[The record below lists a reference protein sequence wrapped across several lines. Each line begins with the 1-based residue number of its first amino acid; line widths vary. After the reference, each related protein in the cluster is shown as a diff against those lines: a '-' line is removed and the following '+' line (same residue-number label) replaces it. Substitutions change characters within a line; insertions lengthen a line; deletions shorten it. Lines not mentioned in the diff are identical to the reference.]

1 MWKVMAADDE
11 AYMRDALEKLIHWKG
26 MGCELRFVGSNGK
39 ELVEQMETEHPDIV
53 ITDVKMP
60 LMDGL
65 EICKYV
71 YETCPEAQVIILSAY
86 SDFGYARTAIHYSV
100 CEYVLKI
107 SVLEELP
114 RAVEKAIRNLE
125 KNRREFLPPEKDAV
139 AKDSVEKDT
148 DSLYNQIVRFI
159 EENYQ
164 SRITLDDMAEKLH
177 ANRSYLSR
185 LYKSRRGVNLF
196 DDILR
201 MRIEKA
207 KEYIE
212 STDWKIYEVSEAVG
226 FDDTGYFSRVFKK
239 YTRMSTK
246 EYKNARKDSYGQD

>member
-11 AYMRDALEKLIHWKG
+11 AYMREALEKLISWNG
-26 MGCELRFVGSNGK
+26 MGCELRSVSSNGK
-39 ELVEQMETEHPDIV
+39 ELVERMEIEHPDIV

-60 LMDGL
+60 VMDGL
-65 EICKYV
+65 EVCKYV

-86 SDFGYARTAIHYSV
+86 SDFGYARAAIHYSV

-114 RAVEKAIRNLE
+114 GAVEKAIRNLE
-125 KNRREFLPPEKDAV
+125 KNRREFLPSGKDAG
-139 AKDSVEKDT
+139 EPDT
-148 DSLYNQIVRFI
+148 EDLYNRMVRFI
-159 EENYQ
+159 GENYRNKI
-164 SRITLDDMAEKLH
+164 SLDDMAEKLH

-185 LYKSRRGVNLF
+185 LYKSRSGVNLF

-207 KEYIE
+207 KEYME
-212 STDWKIYEVSEAVG
+212 STDRKIYEISEAVG

-239 YTRMSTK
+239 YTGMSPR
-246 EYKNARKDSYGQD
+246 EYKNGGEGSYGQE